1 MQKILTLFA
10 ALILCL
16 AFSYRANAQR
26 AETSVIL
33 AEDGNVVA
41 YPLSVLS
48 IIDQKC
54 YGCHSPN
61 AKNDK
66 SKEALQWIQL
76 QSMDPVDLL
85 AKLGDMDEV
94 LEEGTMPPEK
104 LLEKYPNMKLTDE
117 ETAKLKAWV
126 QNTISRLDD

>member
-1 MQKILTLFA
+1 MKKIFSV
-10 ALILCL
+10 ILVAMMCL
-16 AFSYRANAQR
+16 AFSGNAEAQR

-66 SKEALQWIQL
+66 SKEALQWILL

-85 AKLGDMDEV
+85 AKMGDLDEV
-94 LEEGTMPPEK
+94 LEEGAMPPEK
-104 LLEKYPNMKLTDE
+104 LLEKYPNMKLTEE

-126 QNTISRLDD
+126 QNTISKLDE